1 MGRRVLFL
9 YNPHAGTGLV
19 RSALSDILDIFAGAG
34 YEITVRPTQSRGDAT
49 EVVRTHAAE
58 YDRIVCAGGD
68 GTLDEVVSGVLE
80 SGVDVE
86 VGYIPAGS
94 TNDYGNSLGIDKDL
108 RYAAQI
114 AAGGRPFSVDIGSFN
129 DRYFIYVAAFGL
141 FTEVSYQTPQEM
153 KNVFG
158 HGAYIMEAVK
168 QLADIPSVKLQVECN
183 GEVIYGEFIYGMIT
197 NATSV
202 GGISG
207 IIPGDISLHD
217 EKFEVTLVRTP
228 ANPLELTEIVSFFTG
243 TYRDTDLVYTAQTS
257 DIKITSKEPLS
268 WTLDGEYGGEHE
280 VARIGVLPG
289 ALTIMVE

>member
-1 MGRRVLFL
+1 MRRRVLFI

-19 RSALSDILDIFAGAG
+19 RSALSDILDTFAKADF
-34 YEITVRPTQSRGDAT
+34 EIVVHPTQYRGDAT
-49 EVVRTHAAE
+49 VVVREHAAE

-68 GTLDEVVSGVLE
+68 GTLDEVVSGVME

-86 VGYIPAGS
+86 VGYLPAGS
-94 TNDYGNSLGIDKDL
+94 TNDYGNSLGLDKDL
-108 RYAAQI
+108 RYAAQT
-114 AAGGRPFSVDIGSFN
+114 AASGRPFSVDIGSFN
-129 DRYFIYVAAFGL
+129 DKYFIYVAAFGM

-168 QLADIPSVKLQVECN
+168 QLADIPSVRLQVECN

-217 EKFEVTLVRTP
+217 EKFEVTLVRMP
-228 ANPLELTEIVSFFTG
+228 ANPLELTEIVSFFAG
-243 TYRDTDLVYTAQTS
+243 TSRDTNLVYNTQTS
-257 DIKITSKEPLS
+257 DIKFTSKKPIP
-268 WTLDGEYGGEHE
+268 WTLDGEFGGEHE
-280 VARIGVLPG
+280 VVRIRVIPG
-289 ALTIMVE
+289 AVNIIVE